1 MGASVSLLCGGG
13 VADATHRDHRFGYQ
27 RLILPSRRVANRPF
41 VVLVG

>member
-1 MGASVSLLCGGG
+1 MGASVSLSRNGGA
-13 VADATHRDHRFGYQ
+13 VDAAHRDHKFGYQ